1 MIYEQFILLG
11 GGLALGI
18 LLDLVFGDP
27 RNRYHP
33 VSWLG
38 KLIESITLKLKH
50 SRNIAVSSISQDK
63 IEKVKGI
70 MFSCGLISGIALL
83 TITVASV
90 TALFMGILITLILFA
105 VLLKIS
111 IALKGMEKSAIQI
124 VRSIEAGNL
133 EEARYS
139 LSMIVRRD
147 TSSLNEEYVQS
158 ATIECISESTVDGI
172 ISPLFFYSI
181 LGPVGCI
188 AYRVVN
194 TLDSMLGYKDP
205 YYKDIGWMS
214 AKLDTIF
221 NFLPARITGLLMV
234 VSAYMVQA
242 DWKNS
247 LVILIRDH
255 HKTTS
260 INAGYPMSSMAGAL
274 RVRLEKMGSYTLGE
288 GTEFLTVDKCMLAIK
303 IMKITTLLFC
313 LVFSLPLILLLSHLG
328 WWNLIFGI

>member
-1 MIYEQFILLG
+1 MIYEPFILVG

-18 LLDLVFGDP
+18 FLDLVFGDP
-27 RNRYHP
+27 KNRYHP

-38 KLIESITLKLKH
+38 KLIEFIIPNLKH
-50 SRNIAVSSISQDK
+50 SSMPASTFSQDK

-70 MFSCGLISGIALL
+70 LFSCALISGIALL
-83 TITVASV
+83 TFVVASS
-90 TALFMGILITLILFA
+90 TAVFTGILTTMILFA
-105 VLLKIS
+105 ALLKVS
-111 IALKGMEKSAIQI
+111 IALKGMEKSALQI
-124 VRSIEAGNL
+124 IRSMEAGNL
-133 EEARYS
+133 EEARYA
-139 LSMIVRRD
+139 LSMIVRRE
-147 TSSLNEEYVQS
+147 TSSLNVEYIQS

-188 AYRVVN
+188 VFRVIN

-234 VSAYMVQA
+234 ISAYMVRA
-242 DWKNS
+242 DWRNS
-247 LVILIRDH
+247 LAILIRDH
-255 HKTTS
+255 HKTNS

-274 RVRLEKMGSYTLGE
+274 RVRLEKMGSYALGE

-303 IMKITTLLFC
+303 IMKITTMLFC
-313 LVFSLPLILLLSHLG
+313 LVFSLPLILVLSQFG
-328 WWNLIFGI
+328 WWNLAFGI

>member
-1 MIYEQFILLG
+1 MIYEQFVLLG

-27 RNRYHP
+27 KNRYHP

-38 KLIESITLKLKH
+38 RLIESITPNLKH
-50 SRNIAVSSISQDK
+50 SGVTESSISKDK
-63 IEKVKGI
+63 IEKVKGTL
-70 MFSCGLISGIALL
+70 FSCGIISGVALL
-83 TITVASV
+83 TIALTSLTVHFA
-90 TALFMGILITLILFA
+90 GILITLILFA
-105 VLLKIS
+105 LLLKIS
-111 IALKGMEKSAIQI
+111 MALKGMEKSAIQI
-124 VRSIEAGNL
+124 IRSMEAGNL
-133 EEARYS
+133 EEARYR

-147 TSSLNEEYVQS
+147 TSNLNEEYIQS
-158 ATIECISESTVDGI
+158 ATIESISDSTVDGI

-205 YYKDIGWMS
+205 YYENIGWTS

-221 NFLPARITGLLMV
+221 NFLPARITGLLIV
-234 VSAYMVQA
+234 VSAYMAQA
-242 DWKNS
+242 DWRNS

-274 RVRLEKMGSYTLGE
+274 RVRLEKMGSYAIGE

-303 IMKITTLLFC
+303 IMKLTTLLFC
-313 LVFSLPLILLLSHLG
+313 LFFTLPLILLLSQIG

>member
-38 KLIESITLKLKH
+38 KLIESITPKLKH

-83 TITVASV
+83 AITVASL
-90 TALFMGILITLILFA
+90 TALFMGILITLIMFA

-147 TSSLNEEYVQS
+147 TSSLNEDYVQS

-188 AYRVVN
+188 VYRVVN

-221 NFLPARITGLLMV
+221 NFLPARITGLLMI

-288 GTEFLTVDKCMLAIK
+288 GTEFITVDKCMLAIK

>member
-1 MIYEQFILLG
+1 MIYEQIILLG

-18 LLDLVFGDP
+18 LLDILFGDP

-38 KLIESITLKLKH
+38 KLIESITANLK
-50 SRNIAVSSISQDK
+50 RGGITVSSTSHHE

-70 MFSCGLISGIALL
+70 LFSCGLISGIALL
-83 TITVASV
+83 TLAVASL
-90 TALFMGILITLILFA
+90 TALFTGILITLILFA

-111 IALKGMEKSAIQI
+111 IALKGMENSAIQI
-124 VRSIEAGNL
+124 IRSIEAGNL
-133 EEARYS
+133 EEARYN

-147 TSSLNEEYVQS
+147 TSSLDEEYIQS
-158 ATIECISESTVDGI
+158 ATIESISESTVDGI

-181 LGPVGCI
+181 LGPAGCI
-188 AYRVVN
+188 AFRVVN
-194 TLDSMLGYKDP
+194 TLDSMIGYKDP

-234 VSAYMVQA
+234 VSACIVQA

-247 LVILIRDH
+247 LAILMRDH

-274 RVRLEKMGSYTLGE
+274 RVRLEKMGSYALGE
-288 GTEFLTVDKCMLAIK
+288 RTEFLTVDKCMLAIR
-303 IMKITTLLFC
+303 IMKITTMLFC
-313 LVFSLPLILLLSHLG
+313 LVFSLPLILVLSHLG

>member
-1 MIYEQFILLG
+1 MIYDQVVLLG

-27 RNRYHP
+27 QNRYHP

-38 KLIESITLKLKH
+38 RLIESIIPNLKH
-50 SRNIAVSSISQDK
+50 SGLTASSISRDK

-70 MFSCGLISGIALL
+70 VFSCGLISAIALL
-83 TITVASV
+83 TIALTSLSV
-90 TALFMGILITLILFA
+90 HFAGLLITIILFA
-105 VLLKIS
+105 VLLKVS

-124 VRSIEAGNL
+124 IRSIEAGKL
-133 EEARYS
+133 DEARYS

-147 TSSLNEEYVQS
+147 TSRLNEEYIQS

-188 AYRVVN
+188 VYRVVN
-194 TLDSMLGYKDP
+194 TLDSMLGYTDP
-205 YYKDIGWMS
+205 YYKNIGWMS

-221 NFLPARITGLLMV
+221 NFLPARITGFLMV
-234 VSAYMVQA
+234 ISAYMVQA
-242 DWKNS
+242 DWRNS
-247 LVILIRDH
+247 LAILIRDH
-255 HKTTS
+255 RKTAS

-274 RVRLEKMGSYTLGE
+274 RVRLEKMGSYALGE

-303 IMKITTLLFC
+303 IMKLTTVLFC
-313 LVFSLPLILLLSHLG
+313 MVFSLPLILLLSHLS
-328 WWNLIFGI
+328 WWNLILGI

>member
-1 MIYEQFILLG
+1 MIYDQVVLLG

-27 RNRYHP
+27 QNRYHP

-38 KLIESITLKLKH
+38 RLIESVTPNLKH
-50 SRNIAVSSISQDK
+50 SEVTASSISQDK

-70 MFSCGLISGIALL
+70 LFSCGLISTIALL
-83 TITVASV
+83 TIALTSLSV
-90 TALFMGILITLILFA
+90 HFAGLLLTIILFA

-124 VRSIEAGNL
+124 IRSIEAGKL
-133 EEARYS
+133 DEARYS

-147 TSSLNEEYVQS
+147 TSRLNEEYIQS

-205 YYKDIGWMS
+205 YYKNIGWMS

-221 NFLPARITGLLMV
+221 NFLPARITGFLMV
-234 VSAYMVQA
+234 ISAYMVQA
-242 DWKNS
+242 DWRNS
-247 LVILIRDH
+247 LAILIRDH
-255 HKTTS
+255 HKTSS

-274 RVRLEKMGSYTLGE
+274 RVRLEKMGSYALGE
-288 GTEFLTVDKCMLAIK
+288 GTELLTVDKCMLAIK
-303 IMKITTLLFC
+303 IMKVTTMLFC
-313 LVFSLPLILLLSHLG
+313 LFFSLPLILLLSHLS
-328 WWNLIFGI
+328 WWNFIFGI

>member
-1 MIYEQFILLG
+1 MIYEQFVLLG

-27 RNRYHP
+27 KNRYHP

-38 KLIESITLKLKH
+38 RLIESITPNLKH
-50 SRNIAVSSISQDK
+50 SGVTESSISKDK
-63 IEKVKGI
+63 IEKVKGTL
-70 MFSCGLISGIALL
+70 FSCGIISGVALL
-83 TITVASV
+83 TIALTSLTVHFA
-90 TALFMGILITLILFA
+90 GILINLILFA
-105 VLLKIS
+105 LLLKIS
-111 IALKGMEKSAIQI
+111 MALKGMEKSAIQI
-124 VRSIEAGNL
+124 IRSMEAGNL
-133 EEARYS
+133 EEARYR

-147 TSSLNEEYVQS
+147 TSNLNEEYIQS
-158 ATIECISESTVDGI
+158 ATIESISDSTVDGI

-205 YYKDIGWMS
+205 YYENIGWTS

-221 NFLPARITGLLMV
+221 NFLPARITGLLIV
-234 VSAYMVQA
+234 VSAYMAQA
-242 DWKNS
+242 DWRNS

-274 RVRLEKMGSYTLGE
+274 RVRLEKMGSYAIGE

-303 IMKITTLLFC
+303 IMKLTTLLFC
-313 LVFSLPLILLLSHLG
+313 LFFTLPLILLLSQIG

>member
-1 MIYEQFILLG
+1 MIYEQFVLLG

-27 RNRYHP
+27 KNRYHP

-38 KLIESITLKLKH
+38 RLIESKTSNLKH
-50 SRNIAVSSISQDK
+50 SGVTESSISKDK

-70 MFSCGLISGIALL
+70 LFSCGIISGVALL
-83 TITVASV
+83 TIALTSLTVHFA
-90 TALFMGILITLILFA
+90 GILITLILFA
-105 VLLKIS
+105 LLLKIS

-124 VRSIEAGNL
+124 IRSMEAGNL
-133 EEARYS
+133 EEARYR

-147 TSSLNEEYVQS
+147 TSSLNEEYIQS
-158 ATIECISESTVDGI
+158 ATIESISESTVDGI

-205 YYKDIGWMS
+205 YYENIGWMS

-234 VSAYMVQA
+234 VSAYMAQA
-242 DWKNS
+242 DWRNS
-247 LVILIRDH
+247 LLILIRDH

-274 RVRLEKMGSYTLGE
+274 RVRLEKMGSYALGE

-303 IMKITTLLFC
+303 IMKLTTLLFC
-313 LVFSLPLILLLSHLG
+313 LFFSLPLILLLSQIG

>member
-1 MIYEQFILLG
+1 MVYEPFVILG
-11 GGLALGI
+11 GGLSLGI

-38 KLIESITLKLKH
+38 KLIESITPNLKH
-50 SRNIAVSSISQDK
+50 GGVTVSTISQDK

-70 MFSCGLISGIALL
+70 LFSCGLIIGIALL
-83 TITVASV
+83 TITVASL
-90 TALFMGILITLILFA
+90 TALFTGILITLILFA

-124 VRSIEAGNL
+124 IRSIEAGNL

-147 TSSLNEEYVQS
+147 TSSLNEEYIQS

-234 VSAYMVQA
+234 VSAYMVKA
-242 DWKNS
+242 DWRNS

-274 RVRLEKMGSYTLGE
+274 RVRLEKMGSYALGE
-288 GTEFLTVDKCMLAIK
+288 GAEFLTLDKCILAIK
-303 IMKITTLLFC
+303 IMKITTMLFC

>member
-1 MIYEQFILLG
+1 MIYDQVVLLG

-27 RNRYHP
+27 QNRYHP

-38 KLIESITLKLKH
+38 RLIESITPNLKH
-50 SRNIAVSSISQDK
+50 SVRTTGSISCDQ

-70 MFSCGLISGIALL
+70 LFSCGLISAIVLL
-83 TITVASV
+83 TIALTSLSV
-90 TALFMGILITLILFA
+90 HFAGLVITIILFA
-105 VLLKIS
+105 VLLKVS

-124 VRSIEAGNL
+124 IRSIEAGKL
-133 EEARYS
+133 DEARYS

-147 TSSLNEEYVQS
+147 TSRLNEEYIQS

-188 AYRVVN
+188 VYRVVN

-205 YYKDIGWMS
+205 YYKNIGWMS
-214 AKLDTIF
+214 AKLDTIV
-221 NFLPARITGLLMV
+221 NFLPARITGFLMV
-234 VSAYMVQA
+234 ISAYMVQA
-242 DWKNS
+242 DWRNS
-247 LVILIRDH
+247 LAILIRDH
-255 HKTTS
+255 RKTAS

-274 RVRLEKMGSYTLGE
+274 RVRLEKIGSYALGE

-303 IMKITTLLFC
+303 IMKFTTVLFC
-313 LVFSLPLILLLSHLG
+313 MVFSLPLILLLSHLS
-328 WWNLIFGI
+328 WWNLILGI

>member
-11 GGLALGI
+11 GGLAFGI
-18 LLDLVFGDP
+18 LLDIVFGDP

-38 KLIESITLKLKH
+38 KLIESITPNLKH
-50 SRNIAVSSISQDK
+50 GRATIRSTSYHK
-63 IEKVKGI
+63 IEKVNGI
-70 MFSCGLISGIALL
+70 LFSCCLVSGIALL
-83 TITVASV
+83 TIALASL
-90 TALFMGILITLILFA
+90 TALFTGIVITLILFA
-105 VLLKIS
+105 ILLKIS

-124 VRSIEAGNL
+124 IHSIKAGNL
-133 EEARYS
+133 EEARYD

-147 TSSLNEEYVQS
+147 TSTLDEEYIQS

-181 LGPVGCI
+181 LGPAGCI
-188 AYRVVN
+188 AFRVVN

-234 VSAYMVQA
+234 VSACMVQA
-242 DWKNS
+242 DWRNS
-247 LVILIRDH
+247 LSILIRDH
-255 HKTTS
+255 QKTTS

-274 RVRLEKMGSYTLGE
+274 RVRLEKMGSYSLGE
-288 GTEFLTVDKCMLAIK
+288 GTELITVDKCMLAIK
-303 IMKITTLLFC
+303 IMKITTMLFC
-313 LVFSLPLILLLSHLG
+313 LVFSLPLILVLSYIG
-328 WWNLIFGI
+328 WWSLIFGI

>member
-1 MIYEQFILLG
+1 MIYDQVVLLG

-27 RNRYHP
+27 QNRYHP

-38 KLIESITLKLKH
+38 RLIESITPNLKH
-50 SRNIAVSSISQDK
+50 SVLTASSISRDK
-63 IEKVKGI
+63 IEKLKGI
-70 MFSCGLISGIALL
+70 LFSCGLISAIVLL
-83 TITVASV
+83 TIALTSLSV
-90 TALFMGILITLILFA
+90 HFAGLTITIILFA
-105 VLLKIS
+105 VLLKVS

-124 VRSIEAGNL
+124 IRSIEAGKL
-133 EEARYS
+133 DEARYS

-147 TSSLNEEYVQS
+147 TSRLNEEYIQS

-188 AYRVVN
+188 VYRVVN

-205 YYKDIGWMS
+205 YYKNIGWMS

-221 NFLPARITGLLMV
+221 NFLPARITGFLMV
-234 VSAYMVQA
+234 ISAYMVQA
-242 DWKNS
+242 DWRNS
-247 LVILIRDH
+247 LAILIRDH
-255 HKTTS
+255 RKTAS

-274 RVRLEKMGSYTLGE
+274 KVRLEKMGSYALGE

-303 IMKITTLLFC
+303 IMKLTTMLFC
-313 LVFSLPLILLLSHLG
+313 MVFSLPLILLLSHLS
-328 WWNLIFGI
+328 WWNLILGI

>member
-1 MIYEQFILLG
+1 MTYDQVVLLG
-11 GGLALGI
+11 SGLALGI

-27 RNRYHP
+27 QNRYHP

-38 KLIESITLKLKH
+38 RLIESITPNLKH
-50 SRNIAVSSISQDK
+50 NGVTASSISRDK

-70 MFSCGLISGIALL
+70 LFSCGLISAIALL
-83 TITVASV
+83 TIALTSLSV
-90 TALFMGILITLILFA
+90 HFVGMLITIILFA

-124 VRSIEAGNL
+124 IRSIEAGKLN
-133 EEARYS
+133 EARYS

-147 TSSLNEEYVQS
+147 TSRLNEEYIQS

-205 YYKDIGWMS
+205 YYKNIGWMS

-221 NFLPARITGLLMV
+221 NFLPARITGFLMV
-234 VSAYMVQA
+234 ISAYMVQA
-242 DWKNS
+242 DWRNS
-247 LVILIRDH
+247 LAILIRDH
-255 HKTTS
+255 HKTSS

-274 RVRLEKMGSYTLGE
+274 RVRLEKMGSYALGE

-303 IMKITTLLFC
+303 IMKLTTMLFC
-313 LVFSLPLILLLSHLG
+313 MVFSLPLILVLSHLS

>member
-1 MIYEQFILLG
+1 MIYDQVVLLG

-27 RNRYHP
+27 QNRYHP

-38 KLIESITLKLKH
+38 RLIESIIPNLKH
-50 SRNIAVSSISQDK
+50 SGLTASSISRDK

-70 MFSCGLISGIALL
+70 VFSCGLISAIALL
-83 TITVASV
+83 TIALTSLSV
-90 TALFMGILITLILFA
+90 HFAGLLITIILFG
-105 VLLKIS
+105 VLLKVS

-124 VRSIEAGNL
+124 IRSIEAGKL
-133 EEARYS
+133 DEARYS

-147 TSSLNEEYVQS
+147 TSRLNEEYIQS

-172 ISPLFFYSI
+172 LSPLFFYSI

-188 AYRVVN
+188 VYRVVN
-194 TLDSMLGYKDP
+194 TLDSMLGYTDP

-221 NFLPARITGLLMV
+221 NFLPARITGFLMV
-234 VSAYMVQA
+234 ISAYMVQA
-242 DWKNS
+242 DWRNS
-247 LVILIRDH
+247 LAILIRDH
-255 HKTTS
+255 RKTAS

-274 RVRLEKMGSYTLGE
+274 RVRLEKMGSYALGE

-303 IMKITTLLFC
+303 IMKLTTVLFC
-313 LVFSLPLILLLSHLG
+313 MVFSLPLILLLSHLS
-328 WWNLIFGI
+328 WWNLILGI

>member
-1 MIYEQFILLG
+1 MIYEQFVLLG
-11 GGLALGI
+11 GGLGLGM
-18 LLDLVFGDP
+18 LLDLLFGDP
-27 RNRYHP
+27 PNRYHP

-38 KLIESITLKLKH
+38 NLIESITPNLKH
-50 SRNIAVSSISQDK
+50 SEVIVSSISQDK

-70 MFSCGLISGIALL
+70 LFSCSLIFGIALL
-83 TITVASV
+83 TIAVASL
-90 TALFMGILITLILFA
+90 TALYMGILITLILFA

-111 IALKGMEKSAIQI
+111 IALKGMEKSAIRI
-124 VRSIEAGNL
+124 IGSIEAGNL
-133 EEARYS
+133 DEARYH

-147 TSSLNEEYVQS
+147 TSSLNEEYIQS

-188 AYRVVN
+188 AFRVVN
-194 TLDSMLGYKDP
+194 TLDSMLGYKDL

-242 DWKNS
+242 DWRNS
-247 LVILIRDH
+247 LAMLIRDH

-274 RVRLEKMGSYTLGE
+274 RVRLEKMGSYALGE

-303 IMKITTLLFC
+303 IMKMTTMLFC
-313 LVFSLPLILLLSHLG
+313 LVFSLPLILVLSHLG

>member
-1 MIYEQFILLG
+1 MIYEQFVLLG

-27 RNRYHP
+27 KNRYHP

-38 KLIESITLKLKH
+38 RLIESITPNLKH
-50 SRNIAVSSISQDK
+50 SGVTESSISKDK
-63 IEKVKGI
+63 IEKVKGTL
-70 MFSCGLISGIALL
+70 FSCGIISGVALL
-83 TITVASV
+83 TIALTSLTVHFA
-90 TALFMGILITLILFA
+90 GILITLILFA
-105 VLLKIS
+105 LLLKIS
-111 IALKGMEKSAIQI
+111 MALKGMEKSAIQI
-124 VRSIEAGNL
+124 IRSMEAGNL
-133 EEARYS
+133 EEARYR

-147 TSSLNEEYVQS
+147 TSNLNEEYIQS
-158 ATIECISESTVDGI
+158 ATIESISDSTVDGI

-205 YYKDIGWMS
+205 YYENIGWMS

-234 VSAYMVQA
+234 VSAYMAQA
-242 DWKNS
+242 DWRNS

-274 RVRLEKMGSYTLGE
+274 RVRLEKMGSYAIGE

-303 IMKITTLLFC
+303 IMKLTTLLFC
-313 LVFSLPLILLLSHLG
+313 LFFTLPLILLLSQIG

>member
-1 MIYEQFILLG
+1 MIYDQVALLG

-27 RNRYHP
+27 QNRYHP

-38 KLIESITLKLKH
+38 RLIESIIPNLKH
-50 SRNIAVSSISQDK
+50 SGPTASSISRDK

-70 MFSCGLISGIALL
+70 VFSCGLISAIALL
-83 TITVASV
+83 TIALTSLSV
-90 TALFMGILITLILFA
+90 HFAGLLITIILFA
-105 VLLKIS
+105 VLLKVS

-124 VRSIEAGNL
+124 IRSIEAGKL
-133 EEARYS
+133 DEARYS

-147 TSSLNEEYVQS
+147 TSRLNEEYIQS

-188 AYRVVN
+188 VYRVVN
-194 TLDSMLGYKDP
+194 TLDSMLGYTDP
-205 YYKDIGWMS
+205 YYKNIGWMS

-221 NFLPARITGLLMV
+221 NFLPARITGFLMV
-234 VSAYMVQA
+234 ISAYMVQA
-242 DWKNS
+242 DWRNS
-247 LVILIRDH
+247 LAILIRDH
-255 HKTTS
+255 RKTAS

-274 RVRLEKMGSYTLGE
+274 RVRLEKMGSYALGE
-288 GTEFLTVDKCMLAIK
+288 GTEFLTVDKCILAIK
-303 IMKITTLLFC
+303 IMKLTTVLFC
-313 LVFSLPLILLLSHLG
+313 MVFSLPLILLLSHLS
-328 WWNLIFGI
+328 WWNLILGI

>member
-1 MIYEQFILLG
+1 MINEQFILLG

-18 LLDLVFGDP
+18 LLDIVFGDP
-27 RNRYHP
+27 KNKYHP

-38 KLIESITLKLKH
+38 KLIESITPNLKH
-50 SRNIAVSSISQDK
+50 DKGTVSATSHHNK
-63 IEKVKGI
+63 EKVNGI
-70 MFSCGLISGIALL
+70 LFSCCLISGITFL
-83 TITVASV
+83 TIALTTL
-90 TALFMGILITLILFA
+90 TALFTGIIITFVLFA

-111 IALKGMEKSAIQI
+111 IALKGMEKCAIQI
-124 VRSIEAGNL
+124 IRSIEAGNL
-133 EEARYS
+133 EEARYN

-147 TSSLNEEYVQS
+147 TTTLDEEYIQS

-188 AYRVVN
+188 AFRVVN
-194 TLDSMLGYKDP
+194 TLDSMLGYTDP
-205 YYKDIGWMS
+205 YYKEIGWMS

-221 NFLPARITGLLMV
+221 NFLPARITGLLIV
-234 VSAYMVQA
+234 VSACMVQA

-247 LVILIRDH
+247 VSILVRDH
-255 HKTTS
+255 HRTTS

-274 RVRLEKMGSYTLGE
+274 RVKLEKMGSYALGE
-288 GTEFLTVDKCMLAIK
+288 GTEMITVDKCMLAIK
-303 IMKITTLLFC
+303 IMKITTMLFC
-313 LVFSLPLILLLSHLG
+313 LIFSLPLILVLSHIG

>member
-1 MIYEQFILLG
+1 MIYEQFVILG

-38 KLIESITLKLKH
+38 KLIESITPNLKH
-50 SRNIAVSSISQDK
+50 SGVTVSSISQDK
-63 IEKVKGI
+63 IEKVNGI
-70 MFSCGLISGIALL
+70 LFPCGLIFGIALL
-83 TITVASV
+83 TITVASL
-90 TALFMGILITLILFA
+90 TALFTGILITLILFA

-124 VRSIEAGNL
+124 IRSIEAGNL

-147 TSSLNEEYVQS
+147 TSSLNEEYIQS

-221 NFLPARITGLLMV
+221 NFLPARIAGLLMV
-234 VSAYMVQA
+234 VSAYMVKA
-242 DWKNS
+242 DWRNS

-274 RVRLEKMGSYTLGE
+274 RVRLEKMGSYALGE
-288 GTEFLTVDKCMLAIK
+288 GAEFLTLDKCILAIK
-303 IMKITTLLFC
+303 IMKITTMLFC

>member
-1 MIYEQFILLG
+1 MIYDQVVLLG
-11 GGLALGI
+11 SGLALGI

-27 RNRYHP
+27 QNRYHP

-38 KLIESITLKLKH
+38 RLIESITPNLKH
-50 SRNIAVSSISQDK
+50 SGLTASSISRDK

-70 MFSCGLISGIALL
+70 VFSCGLISAITLL
-83 TITVASV
+83 TIALTSLSV
-90 TALFMGILITLILFA
+90 HFAGLPITIILFA

-124 VRSIEAGNL
+124 IRSIEAGKL
-133 EEARYS
+133 DEARYS

-147 TSSLNEEYVQS
+147 TSRLNEEYIQS

-188 AYRVVN
+188 VYRVVN

-205 YYKDIGWMS
+205 YYKNIGWMS

-221 NFLPARITGLLMV
+221 NFLPARITGFLMV
-234 VSAYMVQA
+234 ISAYMVQA
-242 DWKNS
+242 DWRNS
-247 LVILIRDH
+247 LAILIRDH
-255 HKTTS
+255 RKTAS

-274 RVRLEKMGSYTLGE
+274 RVRLEKMGSYALGE

-303 IMKITTLLFC
+303 IMKLTTVLFC
-313 LVFSLPLILLLSHLG
+313 IIFSLPLILLLSHLS

>member
-1 MIYEQFILLG
+1 MIYEQFVLLG

-27 RNRYHP
+27 KNRYHP

-38 KLIESITLKLKH
+38 RLIESITPNLKH
-50 SRNIAVSSISQDK
+50 SGVTESSISKDK

-70 MFSCGLISGIALL
+70 LFSCGIISGVALL
-83 TITVASV
+83 TIALTSLTVHFA
-90 TALFMGILITLILFA
+90 GILITLILFA
-105 VLLKIS
+105 LLLKIS

-124 VRSIEAGNL
+124 IRSMEAGNL
-133 EEARYS
+133 EEARYR

-147 TSSLNEEYVQS
+147 TSSLNEEYIQS
-158 ATIECISESTVDGI
+158 ATIESISESTVDGI

-205 YYKDIGWMS
+205 YYEDIGWMS

-234 VSAYMVQA
+234 VSAYMAQA
-242 DWKNS
+242 DWRNS

-274 RVRLEKMGSYTLGE
+274 RVRLEKMGSYALGE

-303 IMKITTLLFC
+303 IMKLTTLLFC
-313 LVFSLPLILLLSHLG
+313 LFFSLPLILLLSQIG

>member
-1 MIYEQFILLG
+1 MIYEQFVLLG

-18 LLDLVFGDP
+18 LLDLLFGDP
-27 RNRYHP
+27 KNRYHP

-38 KLIESITLKLKH
+38 RLIESITPNLKH
-50 SRNIAVSSISQDK
+50 TEVTESSISKDK

-70 MFSCGLISGIALL
+70 LFSCGIISGVALL
-83 TITVASV
+83 TIALTSLTVHFA
-90 TALFMGILITLILFA
+90 GILITLILFA
-105 VLLKIS
+105 LLLKIS

-124 VRSIEAGNL
+124 IRSMEAGNL
-133 EEARYS
+133 EEARYR

-147 TSSLNEEYVQS
+147 TSSLNEKYIQS
-158 ATIECISESTVDGI
+158 ATIESISESTVDGI

-205 YYKDIGWMS
+205 YYENIGWMS

-234 VSAYMVQA
+234 VSAYLAQA
-242 DWKNS
+242 DWRNS

-274 RVRLEKMGSYTLGE
+274 RVRLEKMGSYALGE

-303 IMKITTLLFC
+303 IMKLTTLLFC
-313 LVFSLPLILLLSHLG
+313 LFFSLPLILLLSQIG

>member
-1 MIYEQFILLG
+1 MIYEQLVLLG

-18 LLDLVFGDP
+18 LLDLLFGDP
-27 RNRYHP
+27 PNRYHP

-38 KLIESITLKLKH
+38 KLIKSITPNLKY
-50 SRNIAVSSISQDK
+50 RGATISSISREE
-63 IEKVKGI
+63 IERVNGI
-70 MFSCGLISGIALL
+70 LFSCGLISGIALL
-83 TITVASV
+83 IIAIASL
-90 TALFMGILITLILFA
+90 TALFTGILITLILFA
-105 VLLKIS
+105 VLLKVS
-111 IALKGMEKSAIQI
+111 IALKGMEKSAIKI
-124 VRSIEAGNL
+124 IRSIETGNL
-133 EEARYS
+133 EEARYN

-147 TSSLNEEYVQS
+147 TSSLNEEYIQS

-188 AYRVVN
+188 AFRAVN
-194 TLDSMLGYKDP
+194 TLDSMLGYRDP

-242 DWKNS
+242 DWRNS
-247 LVILIRDH
+247 LAILIRDH
-255 HKTTS
+255 YKTTS

-274 RVRLEKMGSYTLGE
+274 RVRLEKMDSYALGE
-288 GTEFLTVDKCMLAIK
+288 GTDFLTVDKCFLAIK
-303 IMKITTLLFC
+303 IMKITTVLFC
-313 LVFSLPLILLLSHLG
+313 LVFSLPLILVLSYLG